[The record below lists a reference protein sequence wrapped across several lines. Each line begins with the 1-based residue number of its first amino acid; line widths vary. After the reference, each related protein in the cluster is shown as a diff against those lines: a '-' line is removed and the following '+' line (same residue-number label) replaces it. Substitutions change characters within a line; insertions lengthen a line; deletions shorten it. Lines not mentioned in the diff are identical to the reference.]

1 MEATIKRIFK
11 KSSASAPKILFFA
24 LVAAS
29 LIVLDRRF
37 EFFQNW
43 HAKLTGVVAPV
54 QILVDT
60 PIRWVRDVTTNF
72 KAQSQL
78 VEENARLR
86 VQLMLLDS
94 QLQKLLTLERENAQ
108 LRELLRSTSQANGKV
123 IVARMLA
130 VDLDP
135 NLQQIIIDRGTQ
147 DKLYLGQPVLDAYG
161 VMGQVISVGPLTSR
175 VLLVTDPKSAVPVQN
190 YRTGSRAIAI
200 GSPHTGQLKLINV
213 PETNDIQ
220 EGDLYVTSSM
230 GQRFPVG
237 YPVGV
242 VSKAG
247 ITPGERFVNIFL
259 IPAAHLDKTQEVL
272 LAWPA
277 QGAYDIAI
285 QKQLQS
291 SFGS

>member
-1 MEATIKRIFK
+1 MKF
-11 KSSASAPKILFFA
+11 
-24 LVAAS
+24 
-29 LIVLDRRF
+29 
-37 EFFQNW
+37 
-43 HAKLTGVVAPV
+43 
-54 QILVDT
+54 
-60 PIRWVRDVTTNF
+60 VRELTTNF

-78 VEENARLR
+78 IEDNARLR

-108 LRELLRSTSQANGKV
+108 LRELLRSTSQATGKV
-123 IVARMLA
+123 IVARLLA

-135 NLQQIIIDRGTQ
+135 SLQQVIIDRGTQ

-175 VLLVTDPKSAVPVQN
+175 VLLITDPKSAVPVQN
-190 YRTGSRAIAI
+190 YRTGSRSIAM
-200 GSPHTGQLKLINV
+200 GSARAGQLKLINV
-213 PETNDIQ
+213 SENNDIQ

-242 VSKAG
+242 VSKAAM
-247 ITPGERFVNIFL
+247 TPGDRFINIYL
-259 IPAAHLDKTQEVL
+259 IPSAHLDKTQQVL

-277 QGAYDIAI
+277 QADVDQAI
-285 QKQLQS
+285 QKELNPG
-291 SFGS
+291 SFGT